1 MQLLPCCL
9 ISTTQPCTIRLG
21 CVLNIPF
28 LFCQCAHPD
37 VLPIVFV
44 GVLRDDVLPI
54 ISVGMLRDADILNG
68 TELMLQT
75 LLAASLIL

>member
-1 MQLLPCCL
+1 MQL
-9 ISTTQPCTIRLG
+9 ISTIQPCNIRLG

-28 LFCQCAHPD
+28 LFCQCAHSD
-37 VLPIVFV
+37 VLPVISV

-54 ISVGMLRDADILNG
+54 ISVGMLRDG

-75 LLAASLIL
+75 LLGASFIL